1 MVSSE
6 RPAARSVSIVTLG
19 CSRNE
24 VDSEE
29 LAGRLRVDGWQIVD
43 DPAQA
48 DVALINTCGFID
60 AAKKDSIDVVL
71 AAADLGEDNAP
82 AVVAVGCL
90 AERYGQELA
99 DQLPEAAA
107 VLGFD
112 AYPEL
117 PTHLRSLLA
126 GQPVASHQPRDRRQ
140 LLPLTPLDRGA
151 AAAAIS
157 VPGHGRASS
166 SAPTAQVG
174 LGPLGPPLRERLDH
188 RPWAPL
194 KIASG
199 CDRRCSFCA
208 IPSFRGAYVSRPA
221 EQVVAEARWLVESG
235 VRELLLVSENST
247 SYGKDLGDLRLL
259 ESLLPDLAEIDELAR
274 VRVSYL
280 QPAEMRPGL
289 VDTIANTPGV
299 AAYFDLSF
307 QHASGPLLRAM
318 NRFGSATDFLRLL
331 DTIRRHRPDAGVRSN
346 VIVGFPG
353 ETEEDL
359 TILEEFLVAARM
371 DVVGV
376 FGYSAEGGTT
386 AEQLPGHLP
395 AREIDDRVSRIS
407 ALVEEICASTP
418 PSSGLPGKAE
428 RVAVRLRGGPNA
440 DSRRSQPGR
449 ARPVRPSPRDPRPM
463 VLREL
468 GVMTPDYRCPH
479 GCNSDLHLGHGGGQP
494 RAAELHRR
502 GAMTPD
508 GRGERPVSSGRGG
521 TGRNVLTMSRT
532 APSCRSTS
540 GCCRRAAS
548 GRLADGMD
556 YTTDE
561 DDRHVFAV
569 AMLTDWLDGSLR
581 AHGLGWSPTSARSV
595 TPSRTRC

>member
-1 MVSSE
+1 MTSSE

-29 LAGRLRVDGWQIVD
+29 LAGRLRLDGWQLVD

-71 AAADLGEDNAP
+71 AAADLREHNGP

-99 DQLPEAAA
+99 DQLPEADA

-112 AYPEL
+112 AYPDL
-117 PTHLRSLLA
+117 PSHLRAVLA
-126 GQPVASHQPRDRRQ
+126 GQAVPSHQPADRRR
-140 LLPLTPLDRGA
+140 LLPLTPVDRGVA
-151 AAAAIS
+151 AAAVS
-157 VPGHGRASS
+157 VPGHGSVPGPGSVESEGGSDADR
-166 SAPTAQVG
+166 VG
-174 LGPLGPPLRERLDH
+174 PHWPALRERLDD

-221 EQVVAEARWLVESG
+221 PQVLAEARWLAESG

-259 ESLLPDLAEIDELAR
+259 ESLLPDLAQIEGLAR

-289 VDTIANTPGV
+289 VEAIADTPGV

-307 QHASGPLLRAM
+307 QHASGPLLRSM
-318 NRFGSATDFLRLL
+318 NRFGSAPDFLRLL

-353 ETEEDL
+353 ETDEDL
-359 TILEEFLVAARM
+359 HVLEEFLVAARM

-376 FGYSAEGGTT
+376 FGFSAEAGTT
-386 AEQLPGHLP
+386 AAGLPGQLEQ
-395 AREIDDRVSRIS
+395 REIEERVSRIS
-407 ALVEEICASTP
+407 ALVEEMCAQRAVERI
-418 PSSGLPGKAE
+418 GE
-428 RVAVRLRGGPNA
+428 RVVVLVEEIEP
-440 DSRRSQPGR
+440 DPDDPTEVVLTGR
-449 ARPVRPSPRDPRPM
+449 AEFQGPEVDGTCELVMPRDAGLSIGAL
-463 VLREL
+463 VSATVVASD
-468 GVMTPDYRCPH
+468 GV
-479 GCNSDLHLGHGGGQP
+479 DLIV
-494 RAAELHRR
+494 E
-502 GAMTPD
+502 
-508 GRGERPVSSGRGG
+508 
-521 TGRNVLTMSRT
+521 
-532 APSCRSTS
+532 
-540 GCCRRAAS
+540 
-548 GRLADGMD
+548 
-556 YTTDE
+556 
-561 DDRHVFAV
+561 
-569 AMLTDWLDGSLR
+569 
-581 AHGLGWSPTSARSV
+581 AR
-595 TPSRTRC
+595 